1 MGTTYLSLCAGC
13 AQKMDPGLFGKMGR
27 STYHLREIPGSARTG
42 RCAICNMF
50 YNLSQYELQ
59 PVRIRYKQ
67 STGGGERAKAGR
79 GRK

>member
-1 MGTTYLSLCAGC
+1 MGATYLSLCAGC
-13 AQKMDPGLFGKMGR
+13 AQKMDPGLFGEIGR
-27 STYHLREIPGSARTG
+27 STYHLREIPGSARAG

-50 YNLSQYELQ
+50 YNLCQYELL
-59 PVRIRYKQ
+59 PVRIQYRK